1 MAEAFTWGAGGAK
14 LTPEQLA
21 LARALLNRKKSQ
33 GVDTSPVGH
42 WTAGAA
48 RIADAFG
55 DVLQERRLN
64 NQQAEN
70 DQYNVAQTEPL
81 IAALSGGGTAPVSAP
96 VAASPVDSAVA
107 PSTVDISGDKQ
118 TFIQSLLPAA
128 IEEGAR
134 TGVDP
139 RIIVAQ
145 AAQETGWGKSAP
157 GNNYFGI
164 KSHGQSGGQ
173 TLATNEV
180 INGKT
185 VRINDSFRQFAS
197 PADSV
202 RGYGDFILQNP
213 RYEGLRTAQGLD
225 GQLQALQAS
234 GYATDPNYS
243 RSVGAI
249 ARSIQLP
256 QNAAAAIETASPSP
270 SFRGSDYNSPM
281 LTYDDRGAR
290 VERPYT
296 DPAVSVQ
303 PNAMAPP
310 MPAPV
315 EVAARPIAAALTPAP
330 QQAAPPPNVLAQA
343 LRVMADPRA
352 NENTKAVAQA
362 LIQRQ
367 QAQEQA
373 AQEQSIWQQ
382 RQAYQAQQQA
392 SDPLR
397 QLQIQKAQAEVAQM
411 QNPNANVPDAVK
423 SLDLRAQRAGLQP
436 GSPEYNNFFIT
447 QGVKPPANVGAPP
460 AGYQIVYDASG
471 NPTSMAPIPGSPAA
485 MEAEAQKKVLA
496 NQQSGKST
504 SSDVITNAARLARE
518 TLQAPGLPATG
529 MISGALSGL
538 PETNAAE
545 LRRQVGVLTSNATV
559 ENLNAM
565 RAASPTGGALGSVTE
580 KEGAMLAAKSGALD
594 PNSPNF
600 ARDLEDYERTLLRV
614 VHGQTKGDEIF
625 NQTRKPVSD
634 DIRAAQDAI
643 AKGAPR
649 EMVIKRL
656 QDAGIDTEGL

>member
-1 MAEAFTWGAGGAK
+1 MAEPFFWGQGGAK

-21 LARALLNRKKSQ
+21 LARAVLARKKSQ

-48 RIADAFG
+48 RVVDALG
-55 DVLQERRLN
+55 DVVQERRLN
-64 NQQAEN
+64 NLQAEN
-70 DQYNVAQTEPL
+70 DQYNVSQTEPL
-81 IAALSGGGTAPVSAP
+81 IAAISGA
-96 VAASPVDSAVA
+96 SAVA
-107 PSTVDISGDKQ
+107 PGRSELSTSVPSPSPVSGIAPSGPVAAEGEIADYIRQSASARGIDPDIALRVAMSEGGVKDPVR
-118 TFIQSLLPAA
+118 QSDYVKNGVREASYGPFQLYMGGGLGNKALEA
-128 IEEGAR
+128 
-134 TGVDP
+134 GVDP
-139 RIIVAQ
+139 RDPNQWRQGVDFALDQ
-145 AAQETGWGKSAP
+145 AATGGWSPWYGAAKVGV
-157 GNNYFGI
+157 GNR
-164 KSHGQSGGQ
+164 
-173 TLATNEV
+173 A
-180 INGKT
+180 
-185 VRINDSFRQFAS
+185 
-197 PADSV
+197 
-202 RGYGDFILQNP
+202 
-213 RYEGLRTAQGLD
+213 GLD
-225 GQLQALQAS
+225 NARAIGFNPQPAS
-234 GYATDPNYS
+234 TP
-243 RSVGAI
+243 
-249 ARSIQLP
+249 
-256 QNAAAAIETASPSP
+256 AAAAIE
-270 SFRGSDYNSPM
+270 
-281 LTYDDRGAR
+281 
-290 VERPYT
+290 
-296 DPAVSVQ
+296 AVSPTAAYVDPMVSVR

-315 EVAARPIAAALTPAP
+315 EVAARPVASAPMEAPPQAP
-330 QQAAPPPNVLAQA
+330 QQSSPPPAILAQA

-373 AQEQSIWQQ
+373 QQEQSVWMQ
-382 RQAYQAQQQA
+382 RQQYAQQQQQN
-392 SDPLR
+392 DPMR
-397 QLQIQKAQAEVAQM
+397 QLQMQEAQLKIAAM
-411 QNPNANVPDAVK
+411 QDPNANVPDAVK

-460 AGYQIVYDASG
+460 AGYQIKYDAAG
-471 NPTSMAPIPGSPAA
+471 NPASMEPIPGSPAA
-485 MEAEAQKKVLA
+485 LEAEARTKMMG
-496 NQQSGKST
+496 NQQSNKST

-518 TLQAPGLPATG
+518 AAQAPGLPATG
-529 MISGALSGL
+529 MIGGVLSGL

-614 VHGQTKGDEIF
+614 VHGQAKGDEIF
-625 NQTRKPVSD
+625 NQTRPSSNP
-634 DIRAAQDAI
+634 DIQAAKDAI
-643 AKGAPR
+643 AKGANR
-649 EMVIKRL
+649 DAVIKRL

>member
-225 GQLQALQAS
+225 GQLQ
-234 GYATDPNYS
+234 
-243 RSVGAI
+243 R
-249 ARSIQLP
+249 
-256 QNAAAAIETASPSP
+256 
-270 SFRGSDYNSPM
+270 
-281 LTYDDRGAR
+281 
-290 VERPYT
+290 
-296 DPAVSVQ
+296 
-303 PNAMAPP
+303 
-310 MPAPV
+310 
-315 EVAARPIAAALTPAP
+315 
-330 QQAAPPPNVLAQA
+330 
-343 LRVMADPRA
+343 
-352 NENTKAVAQA
+352 
-362 LIQRQ
+362 
-367 QAQEQA
+367 
-373 AQEQSIWQQ
+373 
-382 RQAYQAQQQA
+382 
-392 SDPLR
+392 
-397 QLQIQKAQAEVAQM
+397 
-411 QNPNANVPDAVK
+411 
-423 SLDLRAQRAGLQP
+423 
-436 GSPEYNNFFIT
+436 
-447 QGVKPPANVGAPP
+447 
-460 AGYQIVYDASG
+460 
-471 NPTSMAPIPGSPAA
+471 
-485 MEAEAQKKVLA
+485 
-496 NQQSGKST
+496 
-504 SSDVITNAARLARE
+504 
-518 TLQAPGLPATG
+518 
-529 MISGALSGL
+529 
-538 PETNAAE
+538 
-545 LRRQVGVLTSNATV
+545 
-559 ENLNAM
+559 
-565 RAASPTGGALGSVTE
+565 
-580 KEGAMLAAKSGALD
+580 
-594 PNSPNF
+594 
-600 ARDLEDYERTLLRV
+600 
-614 VHGQTKGDEIF
+614 
-625 NQTRKPVSD
+625 
-634 DIRAAQDAI
+634 
-643 AKGAPR
+643 
-649 EMVIKRL
+649 
-656 QDAGIDTEGL
+656 

>member
-529 MISGALSGL
+529 MIGGALSGL

>member
-33 GVDTSPVGH
+33 GIDTSPVGH

-48 RIADAFG
+48 RVVDALG
-55 DVLQERRLN
+55 DVVQERRLN

-70 DQYNVAQTEPL
+70 DQYNVSQTEPL
-81 IAALSGGGTAPVSAP
+81 IAALSGGSAATVAAPVGAAVDAAAP
-96 VAASPVDSAVA
+96 A
-107 PSTVDISGDKQ
+107 TIDISGDKQ

-249 ARSIQLP
+249 ARSIPLP
-256 QNAAAAIETASPSP
+256 QNAAGAIEAAAPSA

-281 LTYDDRGAR
+281 LTYDDKGAR

-296 DPAVSVQ
+296 DPMVSVQ
-303 PNAMAPP
+303 PAAAPALP
-310 MPAPV
+310 TPV
-315 EVAARPIAAALTPAP
+315 NVASQPVAAVAAP
-330 QQAAPPPNVLAQA
+330 QQTAPPPAILAQA

-373 AQEQSIWQQ
+373 AQEQSVWQQ
-382 RQAYQAQQQA
+382 RQAYQQQQQN

-397 QLQIQKAQAEVAQM
+397 QAQIAQAQAQAEKLRRDASNPNGDETFYGNTVPI
-411 QNPNANVPDAVK
+411 QNPD
-423 SLDLRAQRAGLQP
+423 
-436 GSPEYNNFFIT
+436 GSISYGQMGNRGTFRPIQLPEGQTF
-447 QGVKPPANVGAPP
+447 APP
-460 AGYQIVYDASG
+460 TRTIDAGTETVVIDQAGNVISRVPKQNREAAAETAGGTVQGRTQAEKQISAPADFQSAQNAIDILDQIENHPARKAG
-471 NPTSMAPIPGSPAA
+471 TGGTSIFNAIPGTSGYDF
-485 MEAEAQKKVLA
+485 QNLV
-496 NQQSGKST
+496 NQ
-504 SSDVITNAARLARE
+504 
-518 TLQAPGLPATG
+518 
-529 MISGALSGL
+529 
-538 PETNAAE
+538 
-545 LRRQVGVLTSNATV
+545 
-559 ENLNAM
+559 
-565 RAASPTGGALGSVTE
+565 
-580 KEGAMLAAKSGALD
+580 AKSGAFLTAIESMKGLGALSNAEGGAATAAVTRMD
-594 PNSPNF
+594 TATTEEGFMSALSDYRKIVSQGMER
-600 ARDLEDYERTLLRV
+600 ARKNIPE
-614 VHGQTKGDEIF
+614 GQRPAMETTSQPQK
-625 NQTRKPVSD
+625 
-634 DIRAAQDAI
+634 
-643 AKGAPR
+643 
-649 EMVIKRL
+649 KRL
-656 QDAGIDTEGL
+656 KFTATGELVE